1 MAHHPHKPYPP
12 SKTPHAEHM
21 LDLVHSDL
29 CGPFPIQ
36 TPHTKLYFIVFL
48 DNHMHLV
55 NVQLL
60 ATKNQ
65 VLDAWQIIKDLWENH
80 VEHRVKVFRSDNG
93 GEFLSMVFTKVLE
106 EAGIEQQ
113 LAAPYTHQQN
123 GKAEQAI

>member
-1 MAHHPHKPYPP
+1 MAKHPHKPYPP
-12 SKTPHAEHM
+12 SKTPRAEHM

-36 TPHTKLYFIVFL
+36 TPHTKLYLLMFNCLPPRIKCWMHGKIV
-48 DNHMHLV
+48 
-55 NVQLL
+55 
-60 ATKNQ
+60 
-65 VLDAWQIIKDLWENH
+65 KDLWENH
-80 VEHRVKVFRSDNG
+80 VECRVKVFRSDNDE
-93 GEFLSMVFTKVLE
+93 EFLSMAFTKVLE